1 MIKERAYLDGRD
13 TTRKAASGAPPRCQ
27 MRFSAVWLSKFRTGC
42 RAKIF
47 VRCYQAGFRF
57 NARMTKSVNAVCS
70 VYSYLLFAITLVTTG
85 TLQAQ
90 TPSPSPKSSPSQ
102 ADYEFRWGVKI
113 PMRDKVELNAT
124 LYLPKTP
131 DGSLSK
137 TPVIFTLTPYIS
149 DSYHARGAYFA
160 SHGYAFALVDVRGR
174 GNSGG
179 EFEPFV
185 NDPRDGHDLVE
196 WFAKQ
201 PFCDGKVAM
210 WGGSYAG
217 FDQWAAAK
225 ELPSHLAT
233 IVPAAAAHPGLDY
246 PFPQNVG
253 LSYDMQWYTFTSGRT
268 GQQSLFGDQK
278 FWQTKFLEAYK
289 KHVPFKSLDS
299 FIGNP
304 SVNFQRVVKHPT
316 ADAYYDAMVP
326 TREQFQK
333 ITIPVLTITAQYDG
347 DELGALSYYRD
358 HLANTTPEARAK
370 HFLVIGPWDHAGT
383 RTPTDE
389 VAGVKFGPGAVID
402 LNDLHRQWYDWTMKS
417 GPRPE
422 FLKNQVAYYLLA
434 AGNSG
439 ANGEWKYADNFET
452 LVANPKIFYL
462 DSKNGD
468 ANGVFRSGS
477 LSEKQP
483 SEGLDT
489 FLYDPLDTTRGERV
503 DGIDPKEKTAG
514 IDQTYPL
521 SIAKDGLVYHTDAL
535 PSETPFIGC
544 PAVTLWVSIDT
555 SDVDLSAHLYEVQ
568 PDGASII
575 LWSDTRRLRYRHSLR
590 EAKLVKPGEIVRC
603 DFNPG
608 LFVARRLMKGSR
620 LRLVV
625 SSPNSIQFQK
635 NYCSGGVVAEE
646 TAKDAHTC
654 HVQVF
659 HDATHPSTIQLPLR
673 ELTTLEK

>member
-1 MIKERAYLDGRD
+1 M
-13 TTRKAASGAPPRCQ
+13 
-27 MRFSAVWLSKFRTGC
+27 
-42 RAKIF
+42 
-47 VRCYQAGFRF
+47 
-57 NARMTKSVNAVCS
+57 
-70 VYSYLLFAITLVTTG
+70 
-85 TLQAQ
+85 LQAQ
-90 TPSPSPKSSPSQ
+90 NPPPSSRPSPSQ

-196 WFAKQ
+196 WFAEQ

-225 ELPSHLAT
+225 ELPPHLAT

-246 PFPQNVG
+246 PSTQNVG
-253 LSYDMQWYTFTSGRT
+253 LTYDMQWYTFTSGRT
-268 GQQSLFGDQK
+268 GQQNLFGDQK
-278 FWQTKFLEAYK
+278 FWQTKFLDAYK

-299 FIGNP
+299 FVGNP

-316 ADAYYDAMVP
+316 VDAYYDAMVP

-347 DELGALSYYRD
+347 DELGALGYYRD

-389 VAGVKFGPGAVID
+389 VAGIKFGPGAVVD
-402 LNDLHRQWYDWTMKS
+402 LNDLHRQWYDWTMKN

-477 LSEKQP
+477 LIEKQP

-489 FLYDPLDTTRGERV
+489 FIYDPLDTTRGERV
-503 DGIDPKEKTAG
+503 DGIEPKEKTAG

-535 PSETPFIGC
+535 PNETSFIGC

-555 SDVDLSAHLYEVQ
+555 PDVDLSAHLYEIQ
-568 PDGASII
+568 PDGTSIV
-575 LWSDTRRLRYRHSLR
+575 LWSDTRRLRYRDSLR

-608 LFVARRLMKGSR
+608 LFVARHLMKGSR

-625 SSPNSIQFQK
+625 SSPNSIHFQK

-646 TAKDAHTC
+646 TAKEARTC
-654 HVQVF
+654 HVQVY

-673 ELTTLEK
+673 

>member
-1 MIKERAYLDGRD
+1 MAKSSTAFCN
-13 TTRKAASGAPPRCQ
+13 A
-27 MRFSAVWLSKFRTGC
+27 FS
-42 RAKIF
+42 
-47 VRCYQAGFRF
+47 
-57 NARMTKSVNAVCS
+57 
-70 VYSYLLFAITLVTTG
+70 LVIALTMAHFGKLHGQTP
-85 TLQAQ
+85 TA
-90 TPSPSPKSSPSQ
+90 TPSPSPAS
-102 ADYEFRWGVKI
+102 AGYDLRWGVKI
-113 PMRDKVELNAT
+113 PMRDEVDLNAT

-246 PFPQNVG
+246 PFPQNIG

-268 GQQSLFGDQK
+268 GQQNLFADQK

-316 ADAYYDAMVP
+316 VDAYYDAMVP

-389 VAGVKFGPGAVID
+389 VAGVKFGPGAVTD

-417 GPRPE
+417 GPRPD

-462 DSKNGD
+462 TSKNGD

-477 LSEKQP
+477 LVERQP
-483 SEGLDT
+483 SEGLDI
-489 FLYDPLDTTRGERV
+489 FIYDPLDTTRGERV
-503 DGIDPKEKTAG
+503 DGVDPKEKTAG

-521 SIAKDGLVYHTDAL
+521 SIAKDGLVYHTEAL
-535 PSETPFIGC
+535 SSETPFIGC

-555 SDVDLSAHLYEVQ
+555 PDVDLSAHLYEVQ
-568 PDGASII
+568 PDGTSII
-575 LWSDTRRLRYRHSLR
+575 LWSDTRRLRYRDSLR

-608 LFVARRLMKGSR
+608 LFVARHLMKGSR

-646 TAKDAHTC
+646 TAKDARTC
-654 HVQVF
+654 HVQVY
-659 HDATHPSTIQLPLR
+659 HDAAHASAIQLPLR
-673 ELTTLEK
+673 EPASSQK

>member
-1 MIKERAYLDGRD
+1 MKLQNFLRRRTLWGVLIL
-13 TTRKAASGAPPRCQ
+13 
-27 MRFSAVWLSKFRTGC
+27 AVTHCAL
-42 RAKIF
+42 
-47 VRCYQAGFRF
+47 F
-57 NARMTKSVNAVCS
+57 NAEVIGQTS
-70 VYSYLLFAITLVTTG
+70 TG
-85 TLQAQ
+85 
-90 TPSPSPKSSPSQ
+90 TPSPPP
-102 ADYEFRWGVKI
+102 ADYDLRWGVKV
-113 PMRDKVELNAT
+113 PTRDKVELNAT

-131 DGSLSK
+131 DGSSSK

-185 NDPRDGHDLVE
+185 NDARDGHDLVE

-217 FDQWAAAK
+217 FDQWATAK
-225 ELPSHLAT
+225 ELPPHLAT

-246 PFPQNVG
+246 PATENVG
-253 LSYDMQWYTFTSGRT
+253 LTYDMQWYTFTSGRT
-268 GQQSLFGDQK
+268 GQQNLFGDQK
-278 FWQTKFLEAYK
+278 FWRTKFLDAYK
-289 KHVPFKSLDS
+289 KHIPFKSLDS
-299 FIGNP
+299 LVGNP
-304 SVNFQRVVKHPT
+304 SVNFQRVIEHPMV
-316 ADAYYDAMVP
+316 DAYYDAMVP

-358 HLANTTPEARAK
+358 HLANSSPEVRAK

-402 LNDLHRQWYDWTMKS
+402 LNDLHQKWYDWTMKS
-417 GPRPE
+417 GPKPE

-434 AGNSG
+434 PGNSG
-439 ANGEWKYADNFET
+439 ANGEWKYADNLES
-452 LVANPKIFYL
+452 LVANPKTFYL
-462 DSKNGD
+462 ATGPVLG
-468 ANGVFRSGS
+468 NGVFRSGS
-477 LSEKQP
+477 LNETYPK
-483 SEGLDT
+483 EGERMIPPGK
-489 FLYDPLDTTRGERV
+489 FIYDPLDTTRGETV
-503 DGIDPKEKTAG
+503 DGLDPKEKTAG

-521 SIAKDGLVYHTDAL
+521 SIAKDGLVYHTEAL
-535 PSETPFIGC
+535 PNETPLIGC

-555 SDVDLSAHLYEVQ
+555 PDVDLSAHLYEIQ
-568 PDGASII
+568 PDGTSIV
-575 LWSDTRRLRYRHSLR
+575 LWSDTRRLRYRDSLR

-625 SSPNSIQFQK
+625 SSPNSIHVQK

-646 TAKDAHTC
+646 TAKDARTC
-654 HVQVF
+654 HVQVY

-673 ELTTLEK
+673 EIAALQK